1 MNRLTDTLDNLKKEN
16 KKALV
21 AYLVAGDPN
30 LETTIELMH
39 LLVKSGVDVIEIGV
53 PFTDPI
59 AEGPIIQKAHDRAL
73 KNNVSLSSI
82 FEMIDQFRKN
92 DNKTPLVLMGYLNTF
107 IFNKNL
113 IEANKNDFVDS
124 ILVVDIPG
132 ELKLKD
138 YGVYNP
144 NINTISL
151 ISPTTKKNR
160 IESIAK
166 NSTGFVY
173 YVTLRGVTGA
183 SNLDVDEI
191 RNNVQEI
198 KKHASVPTLAG
209 FGIKSAEDAKLLSKC
224 SDGVIIGS
232 SIVQMIEES
241 SKSKEFDRIEAVSYT
256 HLTLP
261 TILRV

>member
-1 MNRLTDTLDNLKKEN
+1 MNRLTKRLADLKKQN

-21 AYLVAGDPN
+21 AYLVAGDPDIESTLQQMN
-30 LETTIELMH
+30 LFVE
-39 LLVKSGVDVIEIGV
+39 SGVDVLEIGV

-73 KNNVSLSSI
+73 EKNVSLTAI
-82 FEMIDQFRKN
+82 FEMVQKFRET
-92 DNKTPLVLMGYLNTF
+92 DNTTPIVLMGYLNTF
-107 IFNKNL
+107 LSHKKIIEENK
-113 IEANKNDFVDS
+113 KDSVDS

-132 ELKLKD
+132 ELNLAD
-138 YGVYNP
+138 YGIKNQ

-151 ISPTTKKNR
+151 ISPTTNKDR
-160 IESIAK
+160 IKSIAN

-183 SNLDVDEI
+183 SNLNIDEI
-191 RNNVQEI
+191 TKNIEEI
-198 KKHASVPTLAG
+198 KKYASVPTLAG
-209 FGIKSAEDAKLLSKC
+209 FGIKSPDDARLLSSC

-241 SKSKEFDRIEAVSYT
+241 SQSKEFDRIGQYISELKQAIS
-256 HLTLP
+256 
-261 TILRV
+261 

>member
-1 MNRLTDTLDNLKKEN
+1 MNRLTKTLSDLKDNN

-21 AYLVAGDPN
+21 AYLVAGDPDISS
-30 LETTIELMH
+30 TIELMN
-39 LLVKSGVDVIEIGV
+39 LFVESGVDVIEIGV

-73 KNNVSLSSI
+73 KNNISLESI
-82 FEMIDQFRKN
+82 FSMVSEFRKHN
-92 DNKTPLVLMGYLNTF
+92 NETPLVLMGYLNTF
-107 IFNKNL
+107 IFYKKL
-113 IEANKNDFVDS
+113 IEENHNNAIDS

-132 ELKLKD
+132 ELNLKD
-138 YGVYNP
+138 YGINSS

-151 ISPTTKKNR
+151 ISPTTKINR

-183 SNLDVDEI
+183 SNLDVNEI
-191 RNNVQEI
+191 SNNVEEI

-209 FGIKSAEDAKLLSKC
+209 FGIKSVEDAKLLSDC
-224 SDGVIIGS
+224 SDGIIIGS

-241 SKSKEFDRIEAVSYT
+241 SKSKEFDRIGNY
-256 HLTLP
+256 LTEIKKA
-261 TILRV
+261 IL